1 MTTYLLEIMALGAA
15 LFVFAS
21 FWERRLAERREASD
35 QLAYPERL
43 DATERDLLVRLAKTV
58 IRTKS
63 DLGADAQAE
72 NAPRKATAK

>member
-43 DATERDLLVRLAKTV
+43 DATERDLLVRLA
-58 IRTKS
+58 
-63 DLGADAQAE
+63 
-72 NAPRKATAK
+72 